1 MEHCNNMLKEHK
13 GDDECELVKVLQ
25 ENNVD
30 ISAYHGD
37 SIVGNHCVYMDA
49 NGDQSINAMPK
60 TMKPKTRHVYNEIYL
75 ESTSVLLK

>member
-37 SIVGNHCVYMDA
+37 SIVGNHCM
-49 NGDQSINAMPK
+49 SMAMTK
-60 TMKPKTRHVYNEIYL
+60 TVKPKIRHVYNKIYL
-75 ESTSVLLK
+75 ESTSVLLKQILSLCIS